1 MNTVK
6 YSTKSISV
14 KLDRCV
20 GSCTTLANV
29 NVNLIEESVIQ
40 INGGI
45 T

>member
-1 MNTVK
+1 MQ
-6 YSTKSISV
+6 SSIPLQSISV
-14 KLDRCV
+14 KLDRRV
-20 GSCTTLANV
+20 GSYDTLANV